1 MTVELPRQ
9 VRDYVDAILQAC
21 ASGQPRVV
29 GVIVF
34 GSSVTGGFSPPAS
47 DVDMILVVADGA
59 SREERRRLRETL
71 ARIEALHGL
80 QGAAEPAALGRFAQR
95 VTANVRSS
103 FICSRGDLLS
113 GDVGR
118 ILDISAFQAWFVDRA
133 VVPSI
138 TGSAVT
144 VWGEDLL
151 PRVPSLPIR
160 RIDVF
165 KSFFGLW
172 NQLLLTAVLYP
183 FVPSATKYAMGA
195 LKRSV
200 HNCYFCYHLRPE
212 SLDREIA
219 FFQERLGRNRALEDL
234 VALRGRYR
242 RSFRFVLR
250 CLPGLARLH
259 LRTAMD
265 NSFPRPLPDAR

>member
-9 VRDYVDAILQAC
+9 VRDYVDAIVEAC
-21 ASGQPRVV
+21 TSGRPPLVS
-29 GVIVF
+29 VIVF
-34 GSSVTGGFSPPAS
+34 GSSVTGGFVPSAS
-47 DVDMILVVADGA
+47 DVDMILVMADGA
-59 SREERRRLRETL
+59 LREERRRLRVTL
-71 ARIEALHGL
+71 ARAEALHGL
-80 QGAAEPAALGRFAQR
+80 QGATERGALGRFAQR

-103 FICSRGDLLS
+103 FICTRSDLLS
-113 GDVGR
+113 GDVAR
-118 ILDISAFQAWFVDRA
+118 ILGISAFQAFFVDRA

-172 NQLLLTAVLYP
+172 NQVLLTVALYP

-219 FFQERLGRNRALEDL
+219 FFQERLGRDRALEDL
-234 VALRGRYR
+234 VALRVHYR